1 MKKLVSIFYDVR
13 EDEWKPAFL
22 MVGLHF
28 LLMVVLYFLK
38 PARDSLFLVETGPDQ
53 LPIVYIVLALVS
65 LPITWL
71 VSNVL
76 TRYSTRHVIGWV
88 LGFLTI
94 NLLLLRWLFVLD
106 HPLVYMV
113 FYIWVGI
120 FGILVISLFWLL
132 ANSIFNASQSKRIF
146 PFLTLSAILGSIFG
160 SEASSLVVSYTPII
174 TEDLLYICI
183 ALLIS
188 AVLLIYF
195 LRGSQSNRQN
205 GNASEKRMGDERQ
218 QPSAAK
224 TVFNSRY
231 QLMIA
236 CIIGLTTVAT
246 TFTDYQFKVLSFEAY
261 PETEI
266 LTAFMGTFYAG
277 ISLVSLGI
285 QALFSSGIIK
295 KWGVAGAVLTRPV
308 GMMVGGVLMAIEPV
322 LASVI
327 ILNGFDSAT
336 RYSIDKTGR
345 ELLFLPLSQHIKER
359 TKLFIDLFVDRFSRG
374 LSGGLL
380 LLSLFLVENPI
391 NLITGVLLFTIVGWI
406 ILGYRARKEY
416 INTFRTSLQ
425 RMMVDTDSI
434 ELNLDEPVVLGLI
447 KESLRSGND
456 NQILH
461 TLMLLENTD
470 LKPVGDELLELL
482 NHPNSD
488 IRLKALKELQNVKGV
503 QWVDEV
509 EKLLKDEDPE
519 IRVETIYYM
528 CMHSR
533 DDPSS
538 VIQSYMNA
546 DNPQMQSAALGCT
559 CKHRDKST
567 DFQNP
572 EAFDNLLKNLPEET
586 KERVVIKAQIAEALG
601 YLNNRSLANHHLSDL
616 VLDDSRTVV
625 RKALQSISRLKL
637 DRLIPTLLQMLKSN
651 EHTPEIRQTLGA
663 FGDGYLALYKNKFLD
678 SDLDLTIRKKI
689 PGIFY
694 HRPNEQSLRHLEDMI
709 EVTDPELRYHVIKT
723 LNKIHRENP
732 DLEPDKDRVRS
743 CMKFESENYFNLLT
757 IKAIQP
763 KSRPNSILL
772 KALSEKMDQTLE
784 RMFRLLGLIYDQ
796 KDLYSS
802 YLALKSISSDK
813 RSAAVE
819 FIDNILSPEDRKYI
833 FPIVDDISEEK
844 KMHTGYQLFNIEKK
858 PYDKALNK
866 LLDGD
871 DHWLKACAVYSVSP
885 VCPSALQERVE
896 EYTHSDDP
904 LLRETAQMV
913 QLRNQKRNGT
923 GQPKTDGSNKL

>member
-1 MKKLVSIFYDVR
+1 MVSIFYDVR

-53 LPIVYIVLALVS
+53 LPIVYIILALVS
-65 LPITWL
+65 LPITYL

-76 TRYSTRHVIGWV
+76 RRYSTHYVIGWV

-94 NLLLLRWLFVLD
+94 NLLFLRWLFVLD
-106 HPLVYMV
+106 HPVVYMV

-188 AVLLIYF
+188 AVLLIYY
-195 LRGSQSNRQN
+195 LRGSQSRSDRQN
-205 GNASEKRMGDERQ
+205 GNASEKRMGNERQ

-261 PETEI
+261 PETES

-380 LLSLFLVENPI
+380 LLFLVLVENPV

-406 ILGYRARKEY
+406 ILGYRAKKEY

-434 ELNLDEPVVLGLI
+434 EVNLDEPAMLNLI
-447 KESLRSGND
+447 KESLRSGNE

-461 TLMLLENTD
+461 TLILLENTD
-470 LKPVGDELLELL
+470 LEPIAGDLRELL

-488 IRLKALKELQNVKGV
+488 IRLKALKELQDIKSAD
-503 QWVDEV
+503 WIDDV
-509 EKLLKDEDPE
+509 ETLLKDDNPE
-519 IRVETIYYM
+519 IRVETIYYL
-528 CMHSR
+528 CMHSK
-533 DDPSS
+533 DDPSAL
-538 VIQSYMNA
+538 IKTYLDQT
-546 DNPQMQSAALGCT
+546 NPQLQSAALGCT
-559 CKHRDKST
+559 CKHSDENAELP
-567 DFQNP
+567 NP
-572 EAFDNLLKNLPEET
+572 EIFDDILQNLPDNE
-586 KERVVIKAQIAEALG
+586 KELVVIKAQIAESLG
-601 YLNNRSLANHHLSDL
+601 FVKSRSLASRHLSSL
-616 VLDDSRTVV
+616 VNDSNRTVV
-625 RKALQSISRLKL
+625 KKALKSVSKLKL
-637 DRLIPTLLQMLKSN
+637 DRLIPELLNMLNTNEFTL
-651 EHTPEIRQTLGA
+651 EVREALGS
-663 FGDGYLALYKNKFLD
+663 FGDDYLTLYKSKFLD
-678 SDLDLTIRKKI
+678 PSIPLIVRKQI
-689 PGIFY
+689 PGIFF
-694 HRPNEQSLRHLEDMI
+694 HRPNECSMRHLEDMI
-709 EVTDPELRYHVIKT
+709 EVDEPDLRYHVIKT
-723 LNKIHRENP
+723 LNKIHRKYP
-732 DLEPDKDRVRS
+732 DIDQNLERIHSCLRS
-743 CMKFESENYFNLLT
+743 ESSNYFNLLA

-763 KSRPNSILL
+763 KGRPNNILL

-802 YLALKSISSDK
+802 YLALKSISSEN
-813 RSAAVE
+813 RSAALE
-819 FIDNILSPEDRKYI
+819 FIDNILEADDHKYI
-833 FPIVDDISEEK
+833 FPIVDDISESK
-844 KMHTGYQLFNIEKK
+844 KMETGYRLFNIEKVK
-858 PYDKALNK
+858 YDKALIK
-866 LLDGD
+866 LFDSND
-871 DHWLKACAVYSVSP
+871 RWLKICAVYSVSP
-885 VCPSALQERVE
+885 ICPSHLQERVDT
-896 EYTHSDDP
+896 YTHSDDP
-904 LLRETAQMV
+904 LLQETALMV
-913 QLRNQKRNGT
+913 QQRNHRKNG
-923 GQPKTDGSNKL
+923 KES